1 MKRLS
6 LIICTR
12 NRKSDL
18 RRLLTLA
25 PTWDPPGSD
34 WEILVVD
41 NGSSDGTAEMV
52 AEVAAR
58 LHLPA
63 RVVREERP
71 GHSRARN
78 AGIAAA
84 AGDLLAFTDD
94 DVEPDPAWLAAMVE
108 VARRREEMAFGGRV
122 IPRWSGPP
130 PAWLVTE
137 GPYRITGGAVLAYDY
152 GDQERECDASMF
164 VPVGACMFF
173 RQEVFERLGGF
184 REDLGRQ
191 GTELI
196 SADDSEFF
204 FRVRGAGLRVV
215 YAPSVVLHHP
225 VDVSRATRAYHRR
238 WYWDLGRSFARW
250 RGVPESSR
258 IFLGF
263 PGAALRQVALD
274 AARYLGA
281 LVTGPREAR
290 LFRELRLR
298 AALGQALEARR
309 LRRAARVGQA
319 YPRPPQ

>member
-1 MKRLS
+1 MNRLS
-6 LIICTR
+6 LIICSR
-12 NRKSDL
+12 NRSSDL
-18 RRLLTLA
+18 RRLLALA
-25 PTWDPPGSD
+25 PGWDRPGSD
-34 WEILVVD
+34 WEIIVVD
-41 NGSSDGTAEMV
+41 NGSSDGTGEMV

-58 LHLPA
+58 LDLPA
-63 RVVREERP
+63 RVVREDRP

-84 AGDLLAFTDD
+84 TGDLLAFTDD
-94 DVEPDPAWLAAMVE
+94 DVEPDPQWLAAMVE
-108 VARRREEMAFGGRV
+108 VARRRADLAFGGRV
-122 IPRWSGPP
+122 LPRWSGPP

-152 GDQERECDASMF
+152 GDEERECDATMF

-173 RQEVFERLGGF
+173 RKEVFERLGGF

-191 GTELI
+191 GAELI

-204 FRVRGAGLRVV
+204 FRVRAAGHAVV

-225 VDVSRATRAYHRR
+225 VDVARATRAYHRR

-250 RGVPESSR
+250 KGVPASSR
-258 IFLGF
+258 ILFGF
-263 PGAALRQVALD
+263 QGAALRQVAGD

-298 AALGQALEARR
+298 AALGQAIESRR
-309 LRRAARVGQA
+309 LLRKRRRSDG
-319 YPRPPQ
+319 